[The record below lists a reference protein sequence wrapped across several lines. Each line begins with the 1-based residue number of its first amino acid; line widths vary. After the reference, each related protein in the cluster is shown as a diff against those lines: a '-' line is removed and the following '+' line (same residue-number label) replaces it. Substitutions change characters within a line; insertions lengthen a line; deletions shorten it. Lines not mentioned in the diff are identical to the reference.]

1 MTGHATG
8 NNCDVNTDGN
18 TGCGVQAPTANSY
31 GPSFNANG
39 GGWYAMERTNN
50 FIKVWFFPRNSGGPT
65 DLTTGA
71 ATINTDNWVC
81 AHRAVMGR
89 ISLISFTRARPP
101 RTSRTRT
108 ATSPLTSMLT
118 TLSST

>member
-1 MTGHATG
+1 MPATRAMTGTATG

-50 FIKVWFFPRNSGGPT
+50 FVKVWFWPRSGSKPS
-65 DLTTGA
+65 DIGA
-71 ATINTDNWVC
+71 ATIDTDNWV
-81 AHRAVMGR
+81 RQE
-89 ISLISFTRARPP
+89 
-101 RTSRTRT
+101 
-108 ATSPLTSMLT
+108 
-118 TLSST
+118 